1 MAQATACNKN
11 GGKRKRNSEPNAE
24 LARWCFFRDNN
35 QEDQDRTDCK
45 RTVSKDVNKMD
56 LSWEE
61 ATAAAEDRS
70 STVASTRAP
79 MHHGCGL
86 NPGVCSP
93 KKEVGTP
100 ETSLRQRFTVT

>member
-1 MAQATACNKN
+1 MV
-11 GGKRKRNSEPNAE
+11 
-24 LARWCFFRDNN
+24 FFRDNN
-35 QEDQDRTDCK
+35 QDDQDRTDCK

-100 ETSLRQRFTVT
+100 ETRLRQRFTVT